1 MSHHLRYLTDIKYA
15 MVLNMPRYSY
25 NNIIIIATNVII
37 LAIYSARFV
46 HHRVQQLFYP
56 FFKREL
62 EHQKNGN

>member
-15 MVLNMPRYSY
+15 RVLNMPRYSY

-56 FFKREL
+56 FF
-62 EHQKNGN
+62 